1 MAPKNL
7 VAALA
12 EKFSEE
18 TAVPV
23 ICEAAGGVDVIKRI
37 AAGEIADLVVLA
49 RASIDEFVRAGHV
62 LPETRDIA
70 RSDIAVAVR
79 SGYIAPD
86 IISETTLRA
95 AIEEAVSVSYSTGPS
110 GVHIEKTFA
119 AWGLLEKLR
128 PRIVVPPPGIS
139 VGVLVATGKAAIGF
153 QQRSELVGIDGI
165 RIIGTLPGSM
175 QLLTVFAGAVLSRSP
190 QPAKASRLLGF
201 IAAPE
206 HDAARRRFGME
217 GLRTD
222 TLIGPHA
229 MASDPPSS

>member
-1 MAPKNL
+1 MAPKSL
-7 VAALA
+7 VVTLA
-12 EKFSEE
+12 KQFSEK

-23 ICEAAGGVDVIKRI
+23 NCEAAGGVDVIKRI
-37 AAGEIADLVVLA
+37 EAGEIADLVVLA

-70 RSDIAVAVR
+70 KSDIAVAVR
-79 SGYIAPD
+79 AGSTAPD
-86 IISETTLRA
+86 ITSETTLRA
-95 AIEEAVSVSYSTGPS
+95 AVEEAVSVSYSTGPS

-128 PRIVVPPPGIS
+128 PRIVIPPPGLS

-153 QQRSELVGIDGI
+153 QQRSELISIDGI
-165 RIIGTLPGSM
+165 RIIGALPGSM

-190 QPAKASRLLGF
+190 QPAKASKLLGF

-206 HDAARRRFGME
+206 HDAVRRRFGME
-217 GLRTD
+217 SPRID
-222 TLIGPHA
+222 TLT
-229 MASDPPSS
+229 